1 MENVLILCIFSCD
14 CEYCFK
20 NFSLY
25 QHNVTEIRNSN
36 NLVCSLR
43 NLFMFA
49 FYSSFNAGRLFYD
62 CFLVHV
68 LPLLV
73 LLNVGLINGVIFVKK
88 KKKIPTLYL
97 SASVAG
103 SWRIPV
109 FLVIVVLM
117 TVGMLHEQQNGKESS
132 GKENSLFL

>member
-1 MENVLILCIFSCD
+1 M
-14 CEYCFK
+14 
-20 NFSLY
+20 
-25 QHNVTEIRNSN
+25 
-36 NLVCSLR
+36 
-43 NLFMFA
+43 
-49 FYSSFNAGRLFYD
+49 
-62 CFLVHV
+62 

-73 LLNVGLINGVIFVKK
+73 LLNIGLINGVIFLVKT
-88 KKKIPTLYL
+88 KIPTLYF

-132 GKENSLFL
+132 GKKKSLFLLLLEAKIHLSHMK